1 VLVIY
6 DLEFTTWDGAQS
18 RGWTG
23 PGEFREIV
31 QIGALRVVPDTLVV
45 DAEFEILVKPSR
57 NPDVSDFFAALTGI
71 DRSAVEQRGTDF
83 LTALNAFLDFCDGSY
98 ALSYGNDMVVIGENI
113 VLQIPEGR
121 APARPLPP
129 FVNIRPH
136 LNAILPATAQL
147 AAGSLSRGL
156 TEAAGL
162 GLTEAG
168 EAEPI
173 HDALLDC
180 RSILEALRYLRKLGH
195 PLFCLQ

>member
-121 APARPLPP
+121 APARPLPRASKLFP
-129 FVNIRPH
+129 GCVR
-136 LNAILPATAQL
+136 NAARFRQQST
-147 AAGSLSRGL
+147 S
-156 TEAAGL
+156 
-162 GLTEAG
+162 
-168 EAEPI
+168 
-173 HDALLDC
+173 
-180 RSILEALRYLRKLGH
+180 ALRAFLRISSPTPSGVFCRF
-195 PLFCLQ
+195 PLRGSEPFAMPEGAAPRVF